1 MMSNVSKK
9 KWKSLVAIAKT
20 ANEFSGKTGDSYNGR
35 GYFPNK
41 NMSLAVRNTVDRDAK
56 MQGKALVPKMES
68 QYDNADEFN
77 KGTRYMDVPKKM
89 IKHKLDIKVGKTGTA
104 HFINTENKMKY
115 IFGESKMKKSK
126 FKQLIRGMVSDVL
139 EGKGSAPGST
149 PAGTGSGFAT
159 PGAVSKGGF
168 TLQDFKSILGGFGG
182 SRTKAKDSGLV
193 GTRSGT
199 RSSKH
204 SLFKGGRSVDAW
216 RLTAL
221 KGGASTAKGTYQT
234 TKSKTKTVSAKISSL
249 AAIRQ
254 TDNDFIKAAGGRKT
268 GTASAKM
275 KVSAKYIAQKSTA
288 ITQYTAIIDGEKT
301 RLNAMVSTI
310 VAGGGTGTIQ
320 HQALLNLIGDL
331 DLRRAEYVL
340 KWDYATQA
348 YAGNAAGMQNV
359 RNSLETNK
367 NSRLKRAK
375 LVGKG
380 TYGAI
385 ATWASG
391 GKYSAGDVVS
401 VGGNSYTA
409 VGRDSRAWGSTN
421 PSKDPRGSYW
431 QLKK

>member
-182 SRTKAKDSGLV
+182 SRSKAMRKGSMRPAERDAKA
-193 GTRSGT
+193 T
-199 RSSKH
+199 
-204 SLFKGGRSVDAW
+204 LFKGGRSVDAW

-275 KVSAKYIAQKSTA
+275 KVSSTYIANKSKA

-380 TYGAI
+380 TYGAV
-385 ATWASG
+385 AAWAQG

-401 VGGNSYTA
+401 SGKSQYTA
-409 VGRDSRAWGSTN
+409 VGKDPGAWAN
-421 PSKDPRGSYW
+421 VIPSKDPRGSYW

>member
-20 ANEFSGKTGDSYNGR
+20 ANEFSGKIGDSYNGR

-89 IKHKLDIKVGKTGTA
+89 IKHKLDIQVGKAGTA

-139 EGKGSAPGST
+139 EGKGTAPGS
-149 PAGTGSGFAT
+149 PKGGGAGGSGFAA

-168 TLQDFKSILGGFGG
+168 TLQDFGKVLGGFGG
-182 SRTKAKDSGLV
+182 RRSKAKSSGV
-193 GTRSGT
+193 AGARATVRT
-199 RSSKH
+199 SKH
-204 SLFKGGRSVDAW
+204 SLFKGGRDVDQW
-216 RLTAL
+216 RLGAL
-221 KGGASTAKGTYQT
+221 KGSGHTAKSAYQT
-234 TKSKTKTVSAKISSL
+234 SKSKTKTVSTNISSL

-254 TDNDFIKAAGGRKT
+254 TDYDFIKAAGGRKT

-275 KVSAKYIAQKSTA
+275 KVSAAYIAQKSTA

-367 NSRLKRAK
+367 NSRMKRVK
-375 LVGKG
+375 KVGSG
-380 TYGAI
+380 TYSPVPAWQPGAR
-385 ATWASG
+385 
-391 GKYSAGDVVS
+391 YSRGDIVS
-401 VGGNSYTA
+401 VAGQSYRA
-409 VGRDSRAWGSTN
+409 VGGSSKAWSSYSPDRKTDYWERA
-421 PSKDPRGSYW
+421 
-431 QLKK
+431 

>member
-182 SRTKAKDSGLV
+182 SRSKAMKKGAIRVD
-193 GTRSGT
+193 TRDAKAT
-199 RSSKH
+199 
-204 SLFKGGRSVDAW
+204 LFKGGRSVDAW
-216 RLTAL
+216 RLKAL
-221 KGGASTAKGTYQT
+221 GGGVATPKSKYQT

-275 KVSAKYIAQKSTA
+275 KVSSTYIANKSKA

-421 PSKDPRGSYW
+421 PSKDARGSYW